1 MHIHTTLSLTLSLSL
16 MLEFGRSLQ
25 GFGFIMPAG
34 KEEGGDMGKGWAVCW
49 LVGCMFGLSIV

>member
-1 MHIHTTLSLTLSLSL
+1 MHMHTTLSLTLSLSL

-34 KEEGGDMGKGWAVCW
+34 KEEGGDMGKGWAVCGV
-49 LVGCMFGLSIV
+49 LAF

>member
-1 MHIHTTLSLTLSLSL
+1 

-34 KEEGGDMGKGWAVCW
+34 KEEGGDMGKGWVVCGVLAFCW
-49 LVGCMFGLSIV
+49 LVGRMFGLSIV